1 MSSGDS
7 GLDCWT
13 CQIPHLLLA
22 GVPWA
27 VAGVDVVGDGGGAVD
42 VSVLI
47 DLLGLVG
54 EVPASPWAPDPLV
67 GIASCLVGLLG
78 PC

>member
-27 VAGVDVVGDGGGAVD
+27 VAGVDVVGDGGGEVD
-42 VSVLI
+42 VSVLL

-54 EVPASPWAPDPLV
+54 EVPASPWVCRTLLLVLPDSCPLV
-67 GIASCLVGLLG
+67 
-78 PC
+78 